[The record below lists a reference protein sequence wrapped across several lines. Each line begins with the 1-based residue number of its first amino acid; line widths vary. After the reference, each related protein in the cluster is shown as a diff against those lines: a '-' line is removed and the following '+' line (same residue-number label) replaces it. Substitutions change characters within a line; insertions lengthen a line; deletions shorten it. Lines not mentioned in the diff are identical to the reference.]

1 MRATLHYFLM
11 EFVDGVTLR
20 KLLDAGKLDPKEA
33 LAIVPQICD
42 ALQYAHDNG
51 VVHRDIKPENIL
63 LDKRGRVKIADFGLA
78 KLVGARPQDVTLT
91 GVGQVMGT
99 PHYMAPEQMEHPQEV
114 DHRADIYSLGVVFYQ
129 MLTGEL
135 PLGPSPAL
143 EKSSVD
149 MPLDEVVLRALEK
162 EPEQRYQQASEI
174 KTRVETI
181 LTTRRQESATGSA
194 GVMSPTM
201 RPSIRHN
208 VKSKAQQ
215 SVYFMGPI
223 NCITIPMY
231 VFFISGSLLPVD
243 IKNPSPPPPII
254 QTLAVLAVFILIVIA
269 PGIFTIFAALKMM
282 RLKAYRL
289 AVDASILTII
299 ASPAF
304 FFIGLPIGIWA
315 LVVLSQREVRA
326 AFAKN
331 RGANGSASGP
341 RQVDSQHTDTP
352 SSSTSKASGAPG
364 QFGTPKRPWW
374 CLKSHEVFSHMTA
387 AERSSFGKHG
397 AWFGIWN
404 AVTLF
409 SPMAIAFFT
418 PIPVPLNW
426 IIAASVLMIGLAF
439 YPLWWKEQASSCV
452 RLSGHG
458 SKALIQLRF
467 RCSRTVMLL

>member
-1 MRATLHYFLM
+1 M
-11 EFVDGVTLR
+11 
-20 KLLDAGKLDPKEA
+20 
-33 LAIVPQICD
+33 
-42 ALQYAHDNG
+42 
-51 VVHRDIKPENIL
+51 
-63 LDKRGRVKIADFGLA
+63 
-78 KLVGARPQDVTLT
+78 
-91 GVGQVMGT
+91 
-99 PHYMAPEQMEHPQEV
+99 
-114 DHRADIYSLGVVFYQ
+114 
-129 MLTGEL
+129 
-135 PLGPSPAL
+135 
-143 EKSSVD
+143 
-149 MPLDEVVLRALEK
+149 LRALEK

-181 LTTRRQESATGSA
+181 LTTRPQESATGSA
-194 GVMSPTM
+194 GVMSPDDAA
-201 RPSIRHN
+201 IN
-208 VKSKAQQ
+208 QAQRQ
-215 SVYFMGPI
+215 VEGPAIGLLVMGPI

-331 RGANGSASGP
+331 RNANGSASGP

-364 QFGTPKRPWW
+364 QFGTPKRPWVVSEIARGFLAHDGSREVVIW
-374 CLKSHEVFSHMTA
+374 EARRMVRDLECSHTLFPDGDCFLHPDPGSSELDHCRECLDD
-387 AERSSFGKHG
+387 RSSVLSTVVERTGKVHV
-397 AWFGIWN
+397 FD
-404 AVTLF
+404 
-409 SPMAIAFFT
+409 
-418 PIPVPLNW
+418 
-426 IIAASVLMIGLAF
+426 
-439 YPLWWKEQASSCV
+439 
-452 RLSGHG
+452 
-458 SKALIQLRF
+458 
-467 RCSRTVMLL
+467 